1 MIRQVTFAVVA
12 LALACPDA
20 PAASGHTL
28 PRTARKLTAD
38 EIRML
43 YDRRTFA
50 FENITSSGSLY
61 GISAY
66 DLSRGRNAGR
76 YRLGETVG
84 TFEAQ
89 VRVEGDRI
97 CYLSAGNPEECSLV
111 YVHGLD
117 VFEVGADG
125 KVKTVLFREAPG
137 AAR

>member
-12 LALACPDA
+12 FALACTDA
-20 PAASGHTL
+20 SAASGHTL

-50 FENITSSGSLY
+50 FENITSRGSVY

-66 DLSRGRNAGR
+66 DLSSGRNAGR
-76 YRLGETVG
+76 YRVGETVG
-84 TFEAQ
+84 TFEAK
-89 VRVEGDRI
+89 VRVQGDTI
-97 CYLSAGNPEECSLV
+97 CYIAPGDPEECSSV
-111 YVHGLD
+111 YVDRLD

-125 KVKTVLFREAPG
+125 KVKTVIFREAPG
-137 AAR
+137 PAQ